1 MALKFASDHRERFW
15 GVFFIDTSSAEI
27 AEQRFSKMARMFKVG
42 ESMEDFKRHLT
53 NSPEPWLLILDNA
66 DDPSLDISRF
76 FPVGTRG
83 TIIVTSRNPDCRS
96 HATVGS
102 RELQEMKSDDAITL
116 LLRSGDLPC
125 EDEEL
130 RGFALRIVETLGYLA
145 LAVNH
150 AGASIRQ
157 RICSLDNYLDHY
169 TRHRKKLLSSRPV
182 QAGSDYEYTVYTTW
196 EISVGS
202 IKELAKN
209 QTDST
214 AANALEFLTFF
225 GFCHFDNITEDM
237 FRSAWE
243 NYSFTKGHLWWA
255 SNLLGMI
262 RDRRFLDWDPLKFNE
277 AIQLLSSY
285 SLIHVSEPNNRIS
298 LHPLVHSW
306 IRDSLNEEAHLRW
319 WNITVSTLAL
329 AEDCV
334 NYHLQ
339 KRLKV
344 HLRHCIDVGK
354 IDDLFQED
362 VPLDRVEISSRI
374 IGVYSDYPFKDALML
389 SERALKYSR
398 KTLGDECYSTYLL
411 SYRLGYIL
419 NGLREYQK
427 ASDLLQDM
435 VDVSTRELGPAN
447 TLTLSIMGGLVVAYR
462 RLRREQEALELA
474 EKCLAICEESFD
486 DRDDRYLNALDDVAL
501 AYDDCGRNE
510 EAVGLLEKL
519 LAMQK
524 EVFNEEDLH
533 VLDTEYYLG
542 VAYSRSGQH
551 QVALEMFQNI
561 LKKESKVYG
570 EDHYRTLHSMDR
582 VATEYGHL
590 GQPEKGI
597 PLMDKAIEVCS
608 KIGLGNELEGSK
620 KALKWLQSLQSQSV
634 NASEGEETSSRRW
647 WRLGRKSRRR
657 TGRSPS

>member
-1 MALKFASDHRERFW
+1 
-15 GVFFIDTSSAEI
+15 
-27 AEQRFSKMARMFKVG
+27 MARMCKVG
-42 ESMEDFKRHLT
+42 ESMEDFKRSLT
-53 NSPEPWLLILDNA
+53 NSMEPWLLILDNA
-66 DDPSLDISRF
+66 DDPSLDISQF
-76 FPVGTRG
+76 FPVGNRG

-102 RELQEMKSDDAITL
+102 RELDEMKSDDAVTL

-157 RICSLDNYLDHY
+157 RICSLENYLDHY

-196 EISVGS
+196 EISVDS

-209 QTDST
+209 QPDSP
-214 AANALEFLTFF
+214 AANALELLTFF
-225 GFCHFDNITEDM
+225 GFCHFDDITEDM
-237 FRSAWE
+237 FKSAWDKFARTDE
-243 NYSFTKGHLWWA
+243 HPWWA
-255 SNLLGMI
+255 SNLLGII
-262 RDRRFLDWDPLKFNE
+262 RDPDWDPLSFNE
-277 AIQLLSSY
+277 AIQLLLSY
-285 SLIHVSEPNNRIS
+285 SLIHVSGPNNRIS

-306 IRDSLNEEAHLRW
+306 IRDSLDEEAHLRW

-329 AEDCV
+329 AEDLV
-334 NYHLQ
+334 KYHLQ

-374 IGVYSDYPFKDALML
+374 ISIYSDYPWKDALML

-398 KTLGDECYSTYLL
+398 KTLGDECYSTCLV
-411 SYRLGYIL
+411 SKQLGLIL
-419 NGLREYQK
+419 NGLHEYQK

-435 VDVSTRELGPAN
+435 VVVSTRKLGPAN
-447 TLTLSIMGGLVVAYR
+447 AVTWLIMGELVSACRGLDR
-462 RLRREQEALELA
+462 KQEALELA
-474 EKCLAICEESFD
+474 ETRLAICEESFD
-486 DRDDRYLNALDDVAL
+486 DRDYRYLDALNGVAL
-501 AYDDCGRNE
+501 VYDICGRNE

-519 LAMQK
+519 LAIKK
-524 EVFNEEDLH
+524 EMFNEEDLD
-533 VLDTEYYLG
+533 VLGTEYHLG
-542 VAYSRSGQH
+542 FAYSRSGQH
-551 QVALEMFQNI
+551 QAALEMLQCA
-561 LKKESKVYG
+561 LKKESKVSG
-570 EDHYRTLHSMDR
+570 EDHIRTFNKMVL
-582 VATEYGHL
+582 VAIQYGYT

-597 PLMDKAIEVCS
+597 PLMDKAIEVGS
-608 KIGLGNELEGSK
+608 RIGLGNELEGWEEV
-620 KALKWLQSLQSQSV
+620 LKWLQSLQSQSA
-634 NASEGEETSSRRW
+634 NASMTVPEKLVEPQEIPYTEGDEKSSRRW
-647 WRLGRKSRRR
+647 WRLGRKTQRR
-657 TGRSPS
+657 TGLSSS

>member
-27 AEQRFSKMARMFKVG
+27 AEQKFSKMARMFKVG

-102 RELQEMKSDDAITL
+102 RELDRMKSDDAITL

-157 RICSLDNYLDHY
+157 RICSLENYLDHY

-182 QAGSDYEYTVYTTW
+182 QAGLDYEYTVYTTW
-196 EISVGS
+196 EISVDS

-209 QTDST
+209 KTDST

-225 GFCHFDNITEDM
+225 GSCHFDDITEDM
-237 FRSAWE
+237 FRSASDNFAATE
-243 NYSFTKGHLWWA
+243 EHPWWA
-255 SNLLGMI
+255 SNLLGII
-262 RDRRFLDWDPLKFNE
+262 RDPAWDPLSFNE
-277 AIQLLSSY
+277 AIQLLLSY
-285 SLIHVSEPNNRIS
+285 SLIHVSGPNNRIS

-306 IRDSLNEEAHLRW
+306 IRDSLNQEAHLRW

-329 AEDCV
+329 AEDYV

-374 IGVYSDYPFKDALML
+374 ISIYSYYPFKDALML

-398 KTLGDECYSTYLL
+398 KTLGDECYSTCVV
-411 SYRLGYIL
+411 SYQLGYIL
-419 NGLREYQK
+419 NRLYEYQK

-447 TLTLSIMGGLVVAYR
+447 TLTLSIMGELILAYR
-462 RLRREQEALELA
+462 GLRREQEALELA
-474 EKCLAICEESFD
+474 EKRLAICEESFD
-486 DRDDRYLNALDDVAL
+486 DRDICYLNALEDVAL
-501 AYDDCGRNE
+501 VYDECGRNE
-510 EAVGLLEKL
+510 EAVGLFEKL
-519 LAMQK
+519 LAMKK
-524 EVFNEEDLH
+524 EVFNEEDLD
-533 VLDTEYYLG
+533 VLGTEHNLG
-542 VAYSRSGQH
+542 FAYSSSGQH
-551 QVALEMFQNI
+551 QAALEMFQNT
-561 LKKESKVYG
+561 LKKQSKVYG
-570 EDHYRTLHSMDR
+570 EDNIRTLNIMVR
-582 VATEYGHL
+582 VAIEYGYT

-597 PLMDKAIEVCS
+597 PLMDKAIEVGS
-608 KIGLGNELEGSK
+608 RIGLENELEDWEEK
-620 KALKWLQSLQSQSV
+620 LKWLQSLQSQSV

-647 WRLGRKSRRR
+647 WRLG
-657 TGRSPS
+657 